1 MPFKLVI
8 FDWDGTI
15 MDSIDKIVNS
25 LQLAAISCGVDVP
38 GAEASKRIIGLSLE
52 KAVAELF
59 PKETTK
65 WASLVEAYKYQYKY
79 IDMTPT
85 PIFDGVESLL
95 LKLRQSN
102 VKVAVATGK
111 SRAGL
116 NRMLEESGLGQY
128 FDMTKTADEAESKP
142 HPQMILDLLAALN
155 IDAADAV
162 MIGDTVI
169 DMQLAINANVT
180 AIGVTL
186 GVDTKSRLMSQG
198 ASVVVDNYDQLAR
211 VLSAEHIKPKVI

>member
-38 GAEASKRIIGLSLE
+38 EAEASKRIIGLSLE
-52 KAVAELF
+52 KAIAELF
-59 PKETTK
+59 PNEKPK
-65 WASLVEAYKYQYKY
+65 WVALVEAYKRQYKY
-79 IDMTPT
+79 VDTTPT

-95 LKLRQSN
+95 QRLKLNN
-102 VKVAVATGK
+102 VKLAVATGK

-116 NRMLEESGLGQY
+116 NRMLEESGLGHY

-142 HPQMILDLLAALN
+142 HPQMILDILKALQV
-155 IDAADAV
+155 DASESV

-198 ASVVVDNYDQLAR
+198 ARVVVDNYDQLAR
-211 VLSAEHIKPKVI
+211 VLSAEHIEPKVI